1 MKNPPLWPLWP
12 SLKVRISLLVYLEEE
27 EEVYLEAGM
36 VQPGRWLGIVL
47 PGRWLGASTW
57 GRVSGTSGC

>member
-27 EEVYLEAGM
+27 EVYLEAGM
-36 VQPGRWLGIVL
+36 VGMVL

-57 GRVSGTSGC
+57 GRASGTSGCSA